1 MRARVAAWRKRE
13 AGEALTEE
21 EKEAADKFQKFLDGG
36 AQPGGGPAA
45 ALACLGLPSPAQRR
59 ALLPV
64 RPPSA

>member
-1 MRARVAAWRKRE
+1 MRARAAAWRKRK

-21 EKEAADKFQKFLDGG
+21 EKEAADKHQKFRDAR

-59 ALLPV
+59 ALLPG